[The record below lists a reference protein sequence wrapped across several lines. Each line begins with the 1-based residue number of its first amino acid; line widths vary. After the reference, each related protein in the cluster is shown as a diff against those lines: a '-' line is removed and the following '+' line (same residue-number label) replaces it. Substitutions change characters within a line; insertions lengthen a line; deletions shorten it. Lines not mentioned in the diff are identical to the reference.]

1 MTSKINFNNIY
12 LQLGDIIKFNAPS
25 NSNLHEKIF
34 IIDFINNEKINLKN
48 EETSLT
54 LEFKNNVFL
63 EESIKKI
70 DLLFRHESP
79 SYIIQNN
86 IEIDKII
93 SIYFGGKLP
102 FILNGKIVNI
112 EDDMIEI
119 QSIPD
124 KKIYYID
131 FAYSG
136 IPENLDIEK
145 IVLRSSEEDIS
156 EIDKEK
162 SNDTNTNDN
171 EKEISFQ
178 IDNKYDDD
186 LIVNDYKDFN
196 EIILDNIEFGEKT
209 EEIFYSVEVPDNEKR
224 YLIEEQIEDY
234 LDNNLNS
241 IKKENLDD
249 NIKHQIFLE
258 AKRFKELRNLN
269 SDFDLNNIPSMK
281 EEKSIYYKPLKE
293 NLLNLDRKYY
303 WLLPIGIYK
312 RNIFIE
318 DTEDIEDET
327 DTNYIKNEIGK
338 YIENLNN
345 INEKWRKKT
354 SKDSLYTSI
363 VLFFQQLFQNK
374 IEKIQS

>member
-1 MTSKINFNNIY
+1 M
-12 LQLGDIIKFNAPS
+12 
-25 NSNLHEKIF
+25 
-34 IIDFINNEKINLKN
+34 
-48 EETSLT
+48 
-54 LEFKNNVFL
+54 
-63 EESIKKI
+63 
-70 DLLFRHESP
+70 LFRHESP

-224 YLIEEQIEDY
+224 YLIE
-234 LDNNLNS
+234 
-241 IKKENLDD
+241 
-249 NIKHQIFLE
+249 
-258 AKRFKELRNLN
+258 
-269 SDFDLNNIPSMK
+269 
-281 EEKSIYYKPLKE
+281 
-293 NLLNLDRKYY
+293 
-303 WLLPIGIYK
+303 
-312 RNIFIE
+312 
-318 DTEDIEDET
+318 
-327 DTNYIKNEIGK
+327 
-338 YIENLNN
+338 
-345 INEKWRKKT
+345 
-354 SKDSLYTSI
+354 
-363 VLFFQQLFQNK
+363 
-374 IEKIQS
+374 